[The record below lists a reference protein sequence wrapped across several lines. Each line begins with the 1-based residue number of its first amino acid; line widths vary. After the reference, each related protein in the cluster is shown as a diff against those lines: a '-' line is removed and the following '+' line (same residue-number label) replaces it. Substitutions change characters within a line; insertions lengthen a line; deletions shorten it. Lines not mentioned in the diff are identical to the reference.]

1 MSRVARVPQSDD
13 EQPAA
18 VMSASVPLRA
28 IGASLALGLVLGAAV
43 TLAWRSPGMSGVDE
57 TTSSLEFVGLADADF
72 TLPHLTLPPSPVD
85 KFKEGA
91 AEFRDKWGIN
101 NIRHD
106 QITLCVTNLNL
117 GLWKLIQWAA
127 VMGETVENCPGGFT
141 NIDKK
146 IACNINLAALVA
158 SMSAALSFFAS
169 TAFLCTG
176 KDNPDAACTTVLGA
190 TFETFA
196 TFPAAENQ
204 LALFCPKNAYEETV
218 VKGDVT
224 VFSADRRLRG
234 LASPSNS
241 TAFADRELY
250 KPPPE
255 EPLELLFCSWQIA
268 QTVWFFVRAGP
279 LIEIATKVCP
289 APPGGQAACSE
300 VVNEVMLMFFNAA
313 KFIAAASTNCIDGID
328 VRAGCALGSLN
339 LISAFSSAAGVISA
353 LADGVCTDLKGRK
366 KEAVETRVNRKI
378 RKIHL
383 IRSMTLRRLQQENKL
398 TSSASD
404 EASKLIQEDE
414 EAQDL
419 PADRSVPELLRGLGL
434 RTNVTSRRELEDL
447 MLAKMGTMDPT
458 PLKESG
464 RQKMMAKV
472 HHLQEKYPSGP

>member
-1 MSRVARVPQSDD
+1 MSTPLPQTDD
-13 EQPAA
+13 ERPRLAA
-18 VMSASVPLRA
+18 AVPLRA
-28 IGASLALGLVLGAAV
+28 VGAALGLGLILGAAA
-43 TLAWRSPGMSGVDE
+43 TALASRSHGIDG
-57 TTSSLEFVGLADADF
+57 SSLEFVGLADDTF
-72 TLPHLTLPPSPVD
+72 EIPHLTLPPSPVD
-85 KFKEGA
+85 EAKDKA

-146 IACNINLAALVA
+146 IACNINIAALVA
-158 SMSAALSFFAS
+158 SMSAAISFFAS

-190 TFETFA
+190 TMETFA
-196 TFPAAENQ
+196 TYPAAENQ
-204 LALFCPKNAYEETV
+204 IALFCPKNAYDETV
-218 VKGDVT
+218 VQGGVT

-234 LASPSNS
+234 LPLPSNS
-241 TAFADRELY
+241 TAPVTNRELY

-339 LISAFSSAAGVISA
+339 LISAFSGTAGVISA

-366 KEAVETRVNRKI
+366 KAAVEARVNRKI

-383 IRSMTLRRLQQENKL
+383 IRSIALRRLQQENKL
-398 TSSASD
+398 TSSASA

-419 PADRSVPELLRGLGL
+419 PADSSVPELLRGLGL
-434 RTNVTSRRELEDL
+434 RTNVTSRRQLEDL

-458 PLKESG
+458 PLKDSG

-472 HHLQEKYPSGP
+472 HHLQAKYPSGP